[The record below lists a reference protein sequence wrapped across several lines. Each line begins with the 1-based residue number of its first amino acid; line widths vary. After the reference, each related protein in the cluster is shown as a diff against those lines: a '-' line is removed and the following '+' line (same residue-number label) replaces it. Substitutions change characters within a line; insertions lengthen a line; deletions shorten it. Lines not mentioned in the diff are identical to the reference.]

1 MIKYLY
7 DGIKFT
13 ELKEFEK
20 HIILLF
26 EEMKIK
32 YGLVYSK
39 SSGTTIGFTELGDIN
54 EDLNEFDRAINGV
67 NQGKNLA

>member
-1 MIKYLY
+1 
-7 DGIKFT
+7 
-13 ELKEFEK
+13 
-20 HIILLF
+20 
-26 EEMKIK
+26 MKIK
-32 YGLVYSK
+32 CGLVYSK